1 MFGVRKGR
9 CLWKLGVSCLFWV
22 RRIIIV
28 EGVVKGTRT
37 KDFPALTEPLPV
49 LRIDNV
55 RYGVTVIVVS
65 VPDGPNATLSS
76 EVEEV
81 YDAGWEG
88 YFTRCVSNSH

>member
-1 MFGVRKGR
+1 MFGGRRGR

-22 RRIIIV
+22 RRIII
-28 EGVVKGTRT
+28 GRIRT
-37 KDFPALTEPLPV
+37 KDFPALTEPLSV

-81 YDAGWEG
+81 YDTGWEG
-88 YFTRCVSNSH
+88 YLTRCVSNSH